1 MWVSR
6 NSKRYQICVINKGIG
21 NHFGPRMVC
30 TNILGK
36 AFQFKHC
43 LSYLLCLIFF
53 LLDGGAERQASRIS
67 FEEQMTWQ
75 VCSFYACGPINFP
88 VLFGQEI
95 AFSHTPKIQRMA
107 HRFSLC
113 FFLSAQQQIKKR
125 KKSCHKKKLFAVVM
139 MLACP
144 ASRK

>member
-21 NHFGPRMVC
+21 NHFGPRMVS

-53 LLDGGAERQASRIS
+53 LPDGGAERQASRIS
-67 FEEQMTWQ
+67 VEEQMTWQ
-75 VCSFYACGPINFP
+75 VCSFCACDPINFP
-88 VLFGQEI
+88 VLFRQEI
-95 AFSHTPKIQRMA
+95 AFSHTLIIKRIAR
-107 HRFSLC
+107 RFS
-113 FFLSAQQQIKKR
+113 FFFCLHSSKLKRGRNLATKKNYLQLS
-125 KKSCHKKKLFAVVM
+125 CM
-139 MLACP
+139 MIACP
-144 ASRK
+144 A